1 MEDACSPAPS
11 LLSTQTLS
19 VSSPRAAAPPTFHD
33 PDAKPDPAHLTGASD
48 SLASS
53 TRSFGGGAGRTPNRN
68 QNQNQNQP
76 PAGGGTPGNAYGR
89 AAASAAKRAL
99 EPAAAQ
105 PHLQQQQQQ
114 QQARLAQ
121 EPPAKAARP
130 NPPLITKP
138 PFNPYQSRGL

>member
-33 PDAKPDPAHLTGASD
+33 PDAKPDPAHLTG
-48 SLASS
+48 
-53 TRSFGGGAGRTPNRN
+53 TPNH
-68 QNQNQNQP
+68 NQNQNQP

-89 AAASAAKRAL
+89 AVASAAKRAL

-130 NPPLITKP
+130 NPPVITKP